1 MPSCTEIEALDLLH
15 QSQQDIPLIRK
26 GAFDCLDKNRLNRL
40 PRAIALADEE
50 KTRGEEQNHA
60 EKVLR
65 HSEAHYHALVEN
77 HAMMLDVVGTRLG
90 MMQSLVGDSTP
101 EITPE
106 IYLHSVPKEQRRA
119 AESVSSRMR

>member
-1 MPSCTEIEALDLLH
+1 L
-15 QSQQDIPLIRK
+15 PL
-26 GAFDCLDKNRLNRL
+26 A
-40 PRAIALADEE
+40 AALAVEE
-50 KTRGEEQNHA
+50 KTRGKERNHV
-60 EKVLR
+60 EKVLS
-65 HSEAHYHALVEN
+65 HSEVHYRALVEN